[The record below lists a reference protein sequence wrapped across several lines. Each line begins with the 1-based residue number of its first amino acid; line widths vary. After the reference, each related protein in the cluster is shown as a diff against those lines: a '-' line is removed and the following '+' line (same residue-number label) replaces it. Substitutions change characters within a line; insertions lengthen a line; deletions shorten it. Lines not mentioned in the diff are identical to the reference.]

1 MLHLP
6 CPTTAH
12 DLHLE
17 DTYFDDSFVFAPL
30 ADDSCLYPQRDQQ
43 PTVLSGSSTNSSIN
57 LTWSPAVLP
66 SNCTAVVTSL
76 APLDYTV
83 EYNPSGQAPLS
94 VSHPIFVL
102 HTYVRVHASVG
113 VFKKVVGIEAKLQS
127 QCTWLVAARSLSI
140 KHIRTYVHMYLH
152 QMYVITLLM

>member
-1 MLHLP
+1 MLYLP

-17 DTYFDDSFVFAPL
+17 DTYFDDSSVFASL

-83 EYNPSGQAPLS
+83 EYNSSGQAPLS

-102 HTYVRVHASVG
+102 HTYVYMRQWVCL
-113 VFKKVVGIEAKLQS
+113 K
-127 QCTWLVAARSLSI
+127 R
-140 KHIRTYVHMYLH
+140 
-152 QMYVITLLM
+152 LLAMKQNC